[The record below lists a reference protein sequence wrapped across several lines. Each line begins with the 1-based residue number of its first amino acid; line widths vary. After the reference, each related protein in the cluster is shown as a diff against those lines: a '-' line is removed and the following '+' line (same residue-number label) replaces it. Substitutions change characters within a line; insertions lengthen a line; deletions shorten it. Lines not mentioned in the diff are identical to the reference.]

1 MCGVDELRLCG
12 CADRGRARRPLPPL
26 VAALNRN
33 GLAVMG
39 NVAAERS
46 PYMEAFVA
54 ASDNTGE
61 LDVPMATLKLRAL
74 DKSLRVL
81 RTRTVILF

>member
-12 CADRGRARRPLPPL
+12 CADRGRARRSPPPL

>member
-1 MCGVDELRLCG
+1 
-12 CADRGRARRPLPPL
+12 
-26 VAALNRN
+26 
-33 GLAVMG
+33 MG

-81 RTRTVILF
+81 RTRTVIRF